1 MIKTH
6 FFGNDCIVD
15 RALKNRDNL
24 ALNLKSLQFNFQ
36 NILMLNQIHGKEVVV
51 IDDKSKIYGEQSLPK
66 ADGIVTNLIEVVLA
80 IVTAD
85 CSPILFFDDQSKII
99 GACHAGWRGAKLGV
113 IEETVKA
120 MKALGAKK
128 ISAKIGPTIQ
138 QNSYEISL
146 DFYQDFINENANN
159 KVFFKESPRPDKLLF
174 DLCAYVEKKVKD
186 LGIIE
191 IENLKIDTY
200 SNSLNFFSYRRA
212 NHQGLSDCGRN
223 IAVIAIN

>member
-66 ADGIVTNLIEVVLA
+66 VDGIVTNLVEVVLA

-128 ISAKIGPTIQ
+128 ISAKIGPMIK

-146 DFYQDFINENANN
+146 DFYQDFINENSDNN
-159 KVFFKESPRPDKLLF
+159 KFFKTTQKPDKF
-174 DLCAYVEKKVKD
+174 NFNLCGYVEQKISNLGVKS
-186 LGIIE
+186 IE
-191 IENLKIDTY
+191 VSKIDTY
-200 SNSLNFFSYRRA
+200 DESSNFFSYRRA